1 MRRLLVLILL
11 VCVVW
16 AAWPDPGAI
25 ANAFV
30 ETFFS
35 LLKYA
40 LSLFIA
46 LANQLVAYNPVVT
59 EPLASVHSKLISLLA
74 PLYLLVLTW
83 SGIRIMSGGGLES
96 QVNARVTI
104 QNSLVSM
111 LIVAF
116 SLPIYKVLIN
126 LSQLLSTYFITAPFP
141 EVGYPAVTTLALFLL
156 LLPLLILF
164 VVFLIIRF
172 FFISFGVLLFPIGV
186 FLYFFPPTKPYGRLL
201 LSMVF
206 FFLFIQLILSLI
218 ISVMEIL
225 AVTPPQAAGL
235 SGMEEQTYKL
245 CVFIGGLLL
254 LILIP
259 VMVMLQILL
268 IALYPEIKLLGFLGR
283 VGSVKNIEGQM

>member
-1 MRRLLVLILL
+1 MRRLLTLILL
-11 VCVVW
+11 ICVVQ
-16 AAWPDPGAI
+16 AAWPDPNAI
-25 ANAFV
+25 ANALV

-35 LLKYA
+35 LLKYG

-59 EPLASVHSKLISLLA
+59 EPLSSVHSKLISLLA
-74 PLYLLVLTW
+74 PLYLLILTW
-83 SGIRIMSGGGLES
+83 SGVRIMTGGGLES
-96 QVNARVTI
+96 QVNARITI

-116 SLPIYKVLIN
+116 SLPIYKLLIN
-126 LSQLLSTYFITAPFP
+126 LSQLLSAYFITAPFP
-141 EVGYPAVTTLALFLL
+141 EVGYPSVTTLALFLL

-186 FLYFFPPTKPYGRLL
+186 FLYFFSPTKPYGRLL
-201 LSMVF
+201 LSLVF

-225 AVTPPQAAGL
+225 ATTPPQAAGL
-235 SGMEEQTYKL
+235 SGMEEQTYKM
-245 CVFIGGLLL
+245 CVFIGALLL

-259 VMVMLQILL
+259 IMVMLQILL
-268 IALYPEIKLLGFLGR
+268 ITLYPEIKLLGLLGR
-283 VGSVKNIEGQM
+283 TGASVKNVGE